1 MKIFLLYLN
10 IGLAITIIELVF
22 LKNEPRSKEIIEEMR
37 AFLNIGGMK
46 ALLYLAVVA
55 FPFVILSAPIS
66 FILRIFK
73 MPFKLIKKII
83 RKKK

>member
-37 AFLNIGGMK
+37 VFLNVGGTK
-46 ALLYLAVVA
+46 AIFYLLIVA
-55 FPFVILSAPIS
+55 FPMVILSAPINLV
-66 FILRIFK
+66 LRIFK
-73 MPFKLIKKII
+73 IPVKLIKKII